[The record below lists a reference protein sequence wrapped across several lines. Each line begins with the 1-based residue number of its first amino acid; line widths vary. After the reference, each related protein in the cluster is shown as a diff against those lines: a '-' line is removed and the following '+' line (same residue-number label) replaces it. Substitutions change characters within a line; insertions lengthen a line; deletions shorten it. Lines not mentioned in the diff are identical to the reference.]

1 MKKKH
6 FKDSDPAARG
16 QREAKKEIVKA
27 AGRISDERRLKSNGK
42 LQRSHSS
49 PAGLEPVD
57 RIRTASEAAGHHL

>member
-1 MKKKH
+1 VKKKH

-49 PAGLEPVD
+49 PAGLGLLKRQNHIES
-57 RIRTASEAAGHHL
+57 RRS